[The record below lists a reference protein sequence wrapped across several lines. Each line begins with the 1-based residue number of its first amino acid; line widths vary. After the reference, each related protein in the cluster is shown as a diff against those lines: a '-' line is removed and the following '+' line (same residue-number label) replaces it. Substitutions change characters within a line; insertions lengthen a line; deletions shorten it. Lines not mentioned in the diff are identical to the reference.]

1 MRCHTIQYEKR
12 RIYTLC
18 YRSFQH
24 GQIKT
29 SKNCDLAVS
38 ANNNLAHDFAKKN
51 ENTDND
57 GKCEMSFIVSENN
70 RGGTPKPLEEY
81 KKNSLNI
88 SVNRKINFFH

>member
-1 MRCHTIQYEKR
+1 MKKEEFIHFATEAFNMAKSRHQKI
-12 RIYTLC
+12 
-18 YRSFQH
+18 
-24 GQIKT
+24 
-29 SKNCDLAVS
+29 CDLAVS

-81 KKNSLNI
+81 KKI
-88 SVNRKINFFH
+88 H